1 MTKQKTDGTAPG
13 VGGWATGILTPR
25 LEGIPDTMQPYM
37 QLTAKLQSDWM
48 TLWGKRSEAWL
59 DWPNTLMTC
68 RTTADVTQAQSAF
81 LETMQKDYAAYLN
94 SVLRDTMI
102 EPEELVEDPDPAPE
116 AEATVVEADPAQ
128 KDAALSPKK
137 AA

>member
-13 VGGWATGILTPR
+13 VGAWTTGILTPR
-25 LEGIPDTMQPYM
+25 LEVPDTMQPYM

-48 TLWGKRSEAWL
+48 ALWGKRAEAWL
-59 DWPNTLMTC
+59 DWPNTLISC
-68 RTTADVTQAQSAF
+68 RTTSDVTQAHSAF
-81 LETMQKDYAAYLN
+81 LETMQQDYSAYLS

-102 EPEELVEDPDPAPE
+102 EPEELVEDAEPAPE
-116 AEATVVEADPAQ
+116 TEAAVVQAEPTQ
-128 KDAALSPKK
+128 KDVDPSQKK